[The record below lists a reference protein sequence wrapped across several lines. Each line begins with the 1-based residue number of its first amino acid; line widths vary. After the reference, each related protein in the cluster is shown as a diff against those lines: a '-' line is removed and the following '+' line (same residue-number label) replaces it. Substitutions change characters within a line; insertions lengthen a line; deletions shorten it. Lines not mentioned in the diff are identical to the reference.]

1 MKRIETEI
9 QIAASPETVW
19 KILTDLEQYPE
30 WNPFIRNAQ
39 GQLKE
44 DQKLAVRI
52 APPGSKEMTFKPMVT
67 TVIEYVEFSWLGHF
81 IFPGIFDGRHIF
93 GITENEG
100 GCLLVQK
107 EEFSGLLVPLLW
119 NSMEKNTREG
129 FVLMNEALKQRA
141 ERADAAQIQALG

>member
-39 GQLKE
+39 GRLKE
-44 DQKLAVRI
+44 GQKLAVRI
-52 APPGSKEMTFKPMVT
+52 APPGSKEMTFKPTVT
-67 TVIEYVEFSWLGHF
+67 TVIEYAEFSWLGYF

-141 ERADAAQIQALG
+141 ERADTAQTQPLG